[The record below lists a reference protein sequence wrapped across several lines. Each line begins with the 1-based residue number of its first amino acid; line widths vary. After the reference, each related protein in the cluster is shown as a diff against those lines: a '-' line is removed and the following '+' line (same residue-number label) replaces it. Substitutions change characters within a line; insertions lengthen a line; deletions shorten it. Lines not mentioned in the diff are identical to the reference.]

1 MSSSTLNILWR
12 ETDRQVLRGL
22 FCAIQ
27 EVGDPSVLMDYGKR
41 WTEASWSKWACQ
53 CATLIGVSGGRL
65 AGCFVL
71 DFVGEGDAVLHV
83 VSFPGLANEDST
95 WFWNELRR
103 QYPGVTLH
111 AYVMGPGHRHVRLS
125 ALRRGFRRVGQ
136 FFELQKEV

>member
-53 CATLIGVSGGRL
+53 CATLICVAGERL

-71 DFVGEGDAVLHV
+71 DFVEDGAAVLHV
-83 VSFPGLANEDST
+83 VSFPGLTLEENR
-95 WFWNELRR
+95 WFWDEMRR
-103 QYPGVTLH
+103 QYPVTLRAFIAGH
-111 AYVMGPGHRHVRLS
+111 GHRHVRL
-125 ALRRGFRRVGQ
+125 AVLRRGFRRVGQ